1 MCIAKGPRE
10 PDGRNQTSNDGVL
23 LNIDITVPPFSTTER
38 KRRARND
45 RRIQEMCICLRRL
58 FKEAVLSHLYPRTV
72 IDINLYVVAEDGGM
86 LPACI
91 NAATL
96 ALIDAGISMKD
107 YVSGCSTAMYGDNPL
122 LDPCHAEE
130 QDVSFVN
137 VGVIGKTTERLSLL
151 LLENKMPLDRL
162 EPAIALSLSG
172 CQSIRSMMD
181 AEVRRHGASRKAK
194 TISLE

>member
-1 MCIAKGPRE
+1 
-10 PDGRNQTSNDGVL
+10 
-23 LNIDITVPPFSTTER
+23 
-38 KRRARND
+38 
-45 RRIQEMCICLRRL
+45 MCICLQRL
-58 FKEAVLSHLYPRTV
+58 FKVAVLSHLYPRTV
-72 IDINLYVVAEDGGM
+72 LDISLYVVAEDGGM
-86 LPACI
+86 IPACI

-96 ALIDAGISMKD
+96 ALIDAGISMHD
-107 YVSGCSTAMYGDNPL
+107 YATGCATAMYGDNPL

-137 VGVIGKTTERLSLL
+137 VGVIGKSTDKLSLL

-172 CQSIRSMMD
+172 CQSIRTLMD